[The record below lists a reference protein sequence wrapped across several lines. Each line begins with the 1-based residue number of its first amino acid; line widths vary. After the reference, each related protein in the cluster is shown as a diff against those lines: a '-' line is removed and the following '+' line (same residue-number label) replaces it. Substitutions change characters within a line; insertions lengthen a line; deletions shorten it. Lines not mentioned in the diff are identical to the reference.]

1 MTERPFWSRRIVE
14 AWKKRPVVW
23 LSGVRRVGKTTLAR
37 MIEPVTFLNCDLPSV
52 ARRLADPESF
62 LAGVDAPGPVV
73 FDEIHRL
80 EDPSGVLKIAADE
93 HPHLRVLATGSST
106 LAATRKF
113 RDSLTGRKATVYLP
127 PILWSEHRA
136 FRIKSLDRRLL
147 HGGLPEPLLA
157 REKDPAFF
165 SEWIDSCY
173 ARDIQE
179 LFRVRNRVGFMRLF
193 KLLLLQSGGMADW
206 SSLAKDSELSR
217 PTVLAHVEALAVAHA
232 IFLVSPFAGGGRR
245 EIVRRPKVYGFDTG
259 FVTFVKGWESIRED
273 DRGLLWEHLVLDELR
288 ARVDERAI
296 GYWRD
301 KSGREL
307 DFVVRRPLGAV
318 DVYECKVNPDNFD
331 PAALKVFR
339 SQYPEGRNF
348 VAGPWIDGPYDR
360 RYGDLAVTCGSPAD
374 LLSVAR
380 SARLRSG
387 AGANSEGHRAR
398 GRGRHGVRSRGDG
411 NRG

>member
-1 MTERPFWSRRIVE
+1 MTGRPFWERRITE
-14 AWKKRPVVW
+14 AWKRRPVVW

-37 MIEPVTFLNCDLPSV
+37 MLRPATFLNCDLPSV
-52 ARRLADPESF
+52 GRRLADPESF
-62 LAGVDAPGPVV
+62 FVGVEPGGPVV
-73 FDEIHRL
+73 LDEIHRL

-93 HPHLRVLATGSST
+93 HPRLRVLATGSST
-106 LAATRKF
+106 LTATRKF

-127 PILWSEHRA
+127 PILWSECRRE
-136 FRIKSLDRRLL
+136 FRIKDLDRRLL

-165 SEWIDSCY
+165 SEWIDSYY

-193 KLLLLQSGGMADW
+193 RLLLMQGGGMADF
-206 SSLAKDSELSR
+206 SSLAKESELSR
-217 PTVLAHVEALAVAHA
+217 PTVMAHVEALSVAHA

-259 FVTFVKGWESIRED
+259 FVTFVKGWDSIRED

-288 ARVDERAI
+288 ARVDERTI

-307 DFVVRRPLGAV
+307 DFVVKRSQGVV
-318 DVYECKVNPDNFD
+318 DVYECEINPDNFD
-331 PAALKVFR
+331 PEGLKVFR
-339 SQYPEGRNF
+339 SQYPKGKNF
-348 VAGPWIDGPYDR
+348 VTGPWIDIPYDR
-360 RYGDLAVTCGSPAD
+360 RYGDLAVTCGRPAD
-374 LLSVAR
+374 LLTAGR
-380 SARLRSG
+380 STRP
-387 AGANSEGHRAR
+387 
-398 GRGRHGVRSRGDG
+398 RSRTRPGRSRRTGSSD
-411 NRG
+411 

>member
-1 MTERPFWSRRIVE
+1 MTKRPFWSRRIVE

-23 LSGVRRVGKTTLAR
+23 LSGVRRIGKTTLAR
-37 MIEPVTFLNCDLPSV
+37 MIDPGTFLNCDLPSV
-52 ARRLADPESF
+52 GRRLADPEGF
-62 LAGVDAPGPVV
+62 FAGVDPAGPVV

-106 LAATRKF
+106 LTATRKF
-113 RDSLTGRKATVYLP
+113 RDSLTGRKSTVYLA
-127 PILWSEHRA
+127 PILWSECRRE
-136 FRIKSLDRRLL
+136 FRIRDLDRRLL

-157 REKDPAFF
+157 REKDPTFF
-165 SEWIDSCY
+165 SEWIDSYY

-193 KLLLLQSGGMADW
+193 RLLLLQSGGMADF
-206 SSLAKDSELSR
+206 SCLAKDSELSR
-217 PTVLAHVEALAVAHA
+217 PTVMAHVEALSVAHA

-288 ARVDERAI
+288 ARVDERTI

-307 DFVVRRPLGAV
+307 DFVVRRSQGVV

-331 PAALKVFR
+331 PEGLRVFR
-339 SQYPEGRNF
+339 SQYPKGRNF
-348 VAGPWIDGPYDR
+348 VTGPWIETPYDR
-360 RYGDLAVTCGSPAD
+360 RYGDLAVTCGTPAD
-374 LLSVAR
+374 LLSTGRPTPAR
-380 SARLRSG
+380 S
-387 AGANSEGHRAR
+387 RAR
-398 GRGRHGVRSRGDG
+398 PGRRRRTTGHS
-411 NRG
+411 